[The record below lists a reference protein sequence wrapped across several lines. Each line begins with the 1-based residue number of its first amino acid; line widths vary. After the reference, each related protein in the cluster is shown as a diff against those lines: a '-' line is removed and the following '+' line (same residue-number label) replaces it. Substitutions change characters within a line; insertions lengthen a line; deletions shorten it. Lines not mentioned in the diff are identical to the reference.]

1 MRPGRRGFRGRIVGL
16 AASAGV
22 LLAGSAAWGK
32 PPPPSAGNCVT
43 AYAVS
48 NGFHGGLVAP
58 AAAVEA
64 AGLPTFGAEWVE
76 IGWGEARAYQAPRLT
91 AGTAIR
97 SVLTPGP
104 STLLIAPLRDRPD
117 RLWRKGVAAF
127 GLSREGMATLLRE
140 VAGEARR
147 DEAGRLIVLSRA
159 RGGVFV
165 AARTPFRLWR
175 MCNGWAAERL
185 RGAGVT
191 LRPGPVFTAG
201 ALMSRIE
208 ALPDCAELAGA
219 SG

>member
-1 MRPGRRGFRGRIVGL
+1 MRAVRGAARRRIFGL
-16 AASAGV
+16 AAAAVLSAG
-22 LLAGSAAWGK
+22 GPAWGK
-32 PPPPSAGNCVT
+32 PPPPTAGNCVT

-58 AAAVEA
+58 AAAVRA
-64 AGLPTFGAEWVE
+64 AGLPTFDAAWVE

-117 RLWRKGVAAF
+117 RIWRKGVAAF
-127 GLSREGMATLLRE
+127 GLSREGLAALLRD
-140 VAGEARR
+140 VAAEARR
-147 DEAGRLIVLSRA
+147 DDQGRLIVLSRA

-165 AARTPFRLWR
+165 AARTPFRIWR

-185 RGAGVT
+185 RGAGLE
-191 LRPGPVFTAG
+191 LRPGPVFTAN